1 MSCVQARLRSEH
13 APGQAACEKP
23 QRPRP
28 AAARSGPDGRRPA
41 PVRPARRALPA
52 APGPRGEWREGA
64 AAARG
69 PARPVRSLGGPESP
83 PAIGARLGG
92 RGGRWVRSPGSP
104 EPAEGRCA
112 GRAGGVPRP
121 GLPCGRAGGAPG
133 LGAWG
138 GRVGAGPRWGPGGG
152 VGGGGGGRV
161 RGEGLCEGRGWS
173 YFFTVCGGADLS
185 PVRGPRVQE
194 SCHPGPQ
201 PPGGAVGDN
210 SPRTRETEAK
220 YWELRRRDYARELR
234 TRPGL
239 PRPAALGPGAR
250 AWSSTAAPAPPNV
263 ERWVASFALSCN
275 QRVVKYSLVVTIR
288 NVLVD
293 EEPYHRAHRLARH
306 LFQRTD
312 SF

>member
-152 VGGGGGGRV
+152 VGGRRRPSPGRGAV
-161 RGEGLCEGRGWS
+161 RGSWVVVLFHRLRGRRPEPGPGSSGPGILPPRATAAWRCS
-173 YFFTVCGGADLS
+173 WGQFPEDSGDRSEILGTPPARLRAGAADATRAAPAGGPGA
-185 PVRGPRVQE
+185 RGPRVVLYGGSGATKRRAMGGQLCPLLQSA
-194 SCHPGPQ
+194 SC
-201 PPGGAVGDN
+201 
-210 SPRTRETEAK
+210 E
-220 YWELRRRDYARELR
+220 
-234 TRPGL
+234 
-239 PRPAALGPGAR
+239 
-250 AWSSTAAPAPPNV
+250 
-263 ERWVASFALSCN
+263 
-275 QRVVKYSLVVTIR
+275 I
-288 NVLVD
+288 
-293 EEPYHRAHRLARH
+293 
-306 LFQRTD
+306 
-312 SF
+312 